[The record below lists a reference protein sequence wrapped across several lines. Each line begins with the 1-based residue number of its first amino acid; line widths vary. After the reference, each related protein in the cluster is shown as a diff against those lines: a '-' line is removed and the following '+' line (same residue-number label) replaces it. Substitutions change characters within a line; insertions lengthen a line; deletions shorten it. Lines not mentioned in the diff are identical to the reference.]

1 MNSSQLF
8 TLSGFVAPIISG
20 TICMVVM
27 IIFFTNIKDKTAHKL
42 ALLVISELLV
52 CVLSWGGMIVYVT
65 NPMLFFYIESIFA
78 ICILYA
84 QVITYHLLFVL
95 TRQGSVEKFKTI
107 HYIIPIVYALI
118 LLILSF
124 SFPTTIKLQVIETFG
139 KTVQG
144 YEQYMP
150 LLTSIRYVF
159 PVFSIFY
166 GILGL
171 RRIKAFKN
179 TVSDYSAD
187 EGKTSVGWLRLL
199 IFTTLATIP
208 LAASP
213 VLVGIDR
220 FVASAII
227 VLFPT
232 LLIVLK
238 DVVLTYNIVAQNYII
253 VNDMD
258 NMESDNEIAEPK
270 NRLNKG
276 LFENFMT
283 KHKPYL
289 NPKLRITDLAQELAT
304 NRTYLSNFINQEYGM
319 NFSRLINSYR
329 LNELQSYRV
338 NPKYSAMSGMELVQE
353 VGFSSFRAYLRAKDI
368 EDKKNTLLD

>member
-1 MNSSQLF
+1 
-8 TLSGFVAPIISG
+8 
-20 TICMVVM
+20 M
-27 IIFFTNIKDKTAHKL
+27 IIFFANIKDKTAHKL

-65 NPMLFFYIESIFA
+65 NPNLFFYIESIFA

-95 TRQGSVEKFKTI
+95 TRQGSVENFKTI
-107 HYIIPIVYALI
+107 HYIIPVVYALI

-124 SFPTTIKLQVIETFG
+124 SFPATIKLQVIETFG

-199 IFTTLATIP
+199 IFTTLTTIP

-232 LLIVLK
+232 LFIVLK

-258 NMESDNEIAEPK
+258 NMESDNEIVEPK

-276 LFENFMT
+276 IFENFMT

-304 NRTYLSNFINQEYGM
+304 NRTYLSNFLNQEYRM

-338 NPKYSAMSGMELVQE
+338 NPKYSAMSGIELVQE